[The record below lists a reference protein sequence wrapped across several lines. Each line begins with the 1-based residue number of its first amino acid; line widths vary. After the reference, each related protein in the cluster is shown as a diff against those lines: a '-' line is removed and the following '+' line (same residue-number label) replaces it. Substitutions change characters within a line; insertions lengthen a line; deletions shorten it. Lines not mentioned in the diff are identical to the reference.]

1 MKRVVL
7 AIVILVAIGG
17 IATLAVQRARAVPPP
32 GTLYGNV
39 EIREVTLSF
48 NAEGAV
54 RSMARREGDRVM
66 AGDALAELDD
76 ATNRTAL
83 ALAVARRD
91 QSKAQLDL
99 LLAGTRA
106 ETIDQARA
114 ALAGANA
121 MLANAEATFARQ
133 EELAR
138 RDVNSRQALDDALRA
153 RDAARAQV
161 AQSRAALDLA
171 VHGPLP
177 LEIEAA
183 RAGFRAAEA
192 TVDLAQVQLEHAHL
206 AAPMDGT
213 ITTRIVEPGTVVL
226 PTSPVYAM
234 AIDGETWV
242 RGFAPEALLGRVA
255 PGAVVRV
262 TSDGGKAWQGRIGY
276 VSPVAEFTP
285 KTVETPD
292 LRTQLVY
299 RFRVRIDQPDDA
311 LRQGMPVTI
320 SLPAP

>member
-7 AIVILVAIGG
+7 AVVILAAIAG

-54 RSMARREGDRVM
+54 RSMARREGDRVK

-114 ALAGANA
+114 ALAGAKFDAVHSLDLPQDTWEKYTFLTAMAGMTCLMRASVGAIMATRDGEALTREIYAECCAVAAAANRAPRPKASAAALA
-121 MLANAEATFARQ
+121 MLTDPSSSVTASMLRDLEAGGST
-133 EELAR
+133 EGEHIIGDMLE
-138 RDVNSRQALDDALRA
+138 RA
-153 RDAARAQV
+153 RAAGLDA
-161 AQSRAALDLA
+161 
-171 VHGPLP
+171 PL
-177 LEIEAA
+177 L
-183 RAGFRAAEA
+183 
-192 TVDLAQVQLEHAHL
+192 
-206 AAPMDGT
+206 
-213 ITTRIVEPGTVVL
+213 
-226 PTSPVYAM
+226 
-234 AIDGETWV
+234 
-242 RGFAPEALLGRVA
+242 RVA
-255 PGAVVRV
+255 RCHLQAYEVRRR
-262 TSDGGKAWQGRIGY
+262 G
-276 VSPVAEFTP
+276 
-285 KTVETPD
+285 
-292 LRTQLVY
+292 
-299 RFRVRIDQPDDA
+299 
-311 LRQGMPVTI
+311 
-320 SLPAP
+320 